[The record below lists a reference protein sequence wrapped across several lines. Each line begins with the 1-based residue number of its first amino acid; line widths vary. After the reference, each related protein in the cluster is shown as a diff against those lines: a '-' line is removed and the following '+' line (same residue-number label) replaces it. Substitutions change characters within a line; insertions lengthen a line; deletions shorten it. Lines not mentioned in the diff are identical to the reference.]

1 MQTTVVKKIIPLGK
15 SYFIGYLVRRK
26 RKKIVKRFQ
35 NVYQFLT
42 EPNKKTL
49 TVIVEFCNNR

>member
-1 MQTTVVKKIIPLGK
+1 MQTKVGK
-15 SYFIGYLVRRK
+15 SYFIGYLVIRM
-26 RKKIVKRFQ
+26 RKKIVKRFL